1 MTRTTITMDGGKEL
15 QAALRNMG
23 PELQEVVG
31 QIVEGTGLELRGDI
45 IKRYQ
50 NGPASGRVYQ
60 KYNPRRTHQSSAP
73 GQAPMSD
80 TGRLANATVYKVV
93 NDMTVEVSNDVFYAA
108 WLEYGTTQMA
118 PRPAWRP
125 AVEEAMPM
133 FRSRLETAIAR
144 FVK

>member
-1 MTRTTITMDGGKEL
+1 MTLTTITMDGGKEL

-45 IKRYQ
+45 IKRYA
-50 NGPASGRVYQ
+50 NGPATGAFRKDGSRA
-60 KYNPRRTHQSSAP
+60 SAP
-73 GQAPMSD
+73 GEAPMSD
-80 TGRLANATVYKVV
+80 TSLLEV
-93 NDMTVEVSNDVFYAA
+93 NTIYRMIDDMTVEVSNDVFYAA

>member
-45 IKRYQ
+45 IKRYA
-50 NGPASGRVYQ
+50 NGPATGAFRKDGSRA
-60 KYNPRRTHQSSAP
+60 SAP
-73 GQAPMSD
+73 GEAPMSD
-80 TGRLANATVYKVV
+80 TSRLEV
-93 NDMTVEVSNDVFYAA
+93 NTIYRMIDDMTVEVSNDVFYAA